1 MGTEVDKS
9 PRVQPEEIE
18 SVLERH
24 QLWLDSK
31 GQRGQR
37 ADLSKANLERESF
50 KGVNLQ
56 NAYFQEAIVKGVD
69 FQDADLSDSNFQA
82 ALVSDARFSQ
92 AKLQRADLK
101 GAIGLQPRQLAGTDL
116 CHAILP
122 EGLLGPEP
130 LGIIE
135 EISKNARKL
144 FFGMLLTCAY
154 ALLTIATT
162 TDARLLTNSATS
174 PLPIIGTQIPIVG
187 FYWAAPLILL
197 GFYLYFNIY
206 LQTLWEALS
215 KQPAVYPDGSKLY
228 EKAYPWLLSSII
240 CAHLKLLKPSRPCLS
255 RSKAL
260 ISTILAWWMVPG
272 IFVLFWLRYIHRH
285 DWVGTVFHVGILS
298 ISIGAAFMFQRLA
311 RRTLRSARTSA
322 YAWKR
327 ALKDRRTYR
336 RIGLTVGVVGLVAV
350 LSVLSI
356 GAIDAEL
363 FNQSPVLR
371 NFRNFKVWGPKFFNV
386 FGVSSV
392 ADFTDADVSVKPA
405 NWSGGE
411 EAQVLET
418 VRGAWLKGANL
429 RGVVAAQAFL
439 VNANLR
445 EADLRGAVL
454 TQADLRGARFHQT
467 KLAGASLNKAILRG
481 AKMVDMDLQNMDL
494 SDADLQG
501 ADLSGA
507 NLEKANLRG
516 ANLRHAILRQAHLD
530 GADLTSADLS
540 NAMLAG
546 AGFQKAILRNVIF
559 KHATMHG
566 SFFDKLDNKSYPVS
580 AYFAGA
586 DLVQTKF
593 EGVNLEEIDL
603 SSTNLGGADLRNA
616 NLDGA
621 DFSGAM
627 IRETDFEGAS
637 LKGARLGGA
646 RMNDY
651 VSFTSENPLDPP
663 NLTIKQLCEVKSLDG
678 ALVGRDMAEKIKKH
692 CPDLSK
698 NLVTGSWKF

>member
-1 MGTEVDKS
+1 M
-9 PRVQPEEIE
+9 PRAQPGQLER
-18 SVLERH
+18 VLEKH

-31 GQRGQR
+31 GQRGCR
-37 ADLSKANLERESF
+37 ADLSKANLEGASF
-50 KGVNLQ
+50 QGVNLQ
-56 NAYFQEAIVKGVD
+56 NAFFQEANVKGVD

-82 ALVSDARFSQ
+82 ALVSKARFSQ
-92 AKLQRADLK
+92 AKLQRADLT
-101 GAIGLQPRQLAGTDL
+101 GAIGLQPWQLAGTDL
-116 CHAILP
+116 CHAILS
-122 EGLLGPEP
+122 EALLGSEP

-162 TDARLLTNSATS
+162 TDARLLTKSATS

-215 KQPAVYPDGSKLY
+215 KQPAVFPDGSKLY
-228 EKAYPWLLSSII
+228 ERAYPWLLSSIV
-240 CAHLKLLKPSRPCLS
+240 CTHLKLLKPLRPCLS

-285 DWVGTVFHVGILS
+285 DWVGTVFHVAILGL
-298 ISIGAAFMFQRLA
+298 SIGAAFMFQWLA
-311 RRTLRSARTSA
+311 RRTLRSVRTSA
-322 YAWKR
+322 YEWKR

-336 RIGLTVGVVGLVAV
+336 RIGLTVGVLGLVAV
-350 LSVLSI
+350 LSMLSI
-356 GAIDAEL
+356 GVIDAEL
-363 FNQSPVLR
+363 FDQPPVLR
-371 NFRNFKVWGPKFFNV
+371 NFRNFERWGPKAFSV

-429 RGVVAAQAFL
+429 RGALAAQAFL

-445 EADLRGAVL
+445 EADLRGAEL

-467 KLAGASLNKAILRG
+467 KLAGASLHKAVLRG
-481 AKMVDMDLQNMDL
+481 AKMVDMELQNMDF

-501 ADLSGA
+501 ADLRGA
-507 NLEKANLRG
+507 NLERANLRG
-516 ANLRHAILRQAHLD
+516 ANLRHAILRQARLE
-530 GADLTSADLS
+530 GAELTSADLS

-546 AGFQKAILRNVIF
+546 ANFQKAILRNVIF
-559 KHATMHG
+559 KDATMHG
-566 SFFDKLDNKSYPVS
+566 AVFDKLENKSYPVS
-580 AYFAGA
+580 AYFAEA

-593 EGVNLEEIDL
+593 EGVDLNEIDL
-603 SSTNLGGADLRNA
+603 SFSNLGGADLRNT
-616 NLDGA
+616 NLEGA
-621 DFSGAM
+621 YLAGAM
-627 IRETDFEGAS
+627 LRETDFEGAS

-646 RMNDY
+646 RMNEY
-651 VSFTSENPLDPP
+651 VSFTSENPLGPP
-663 NLTIKQLCEVKSLDG
+663 NLSIKQLCEVKSLDG